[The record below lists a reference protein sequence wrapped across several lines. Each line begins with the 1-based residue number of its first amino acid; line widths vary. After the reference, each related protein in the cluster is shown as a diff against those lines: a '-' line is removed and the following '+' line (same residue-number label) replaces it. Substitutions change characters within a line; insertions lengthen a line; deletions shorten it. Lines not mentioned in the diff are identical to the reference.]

1 MSVLQTQLNSR
12 SADFLTNAA
21 ALQSVVDDLRV
32 QLKKSAAGGG
42 EKAKAK
48 HVARGKLP
56 PRERVQMLLDP
67 GTPFLELAPLAAHA
81 MYLNKE
87 GIEDAPCAGMIAG
100 IGRVNGVDCMIV
112 CNDATV
118 KGGTY
123 YPMTVKKHLRA
134 QEVAQQNNLP
144 CIYLV
149 DSGGANLPN
158 QDEVFPDRD
167 HFGRIFYNQANM
179 SALGIPQIAV
189 VMGSCTAGGAYVPAM
204 SDETIIVKN
213 QGTIFLGGPP
223 LVKAATGEVVSAE
236 DLGGGDVHTRLSGV
250 ADHLAQNDAHALALA
265 RQAVGSLNRKKN
277 IELQLREPVAPLYAS
292 QEIYGVIPADNRK
305 PFDVREIIAR
315 IVDGSE
321 FAEFKARFGPTLV
334 CGFAHIEGMP
344 VGIIANN
351 GILFSESALKGAHFI
366 ELCCQRKVPL
376 VFLQNITGFMVGR
389 KYENEGIARNGAKMV
404 TAVATAK
411 VPKFTVIIGGSFGAG
426 NYGMCGRAFSPRFL
440 WMWPNAR
447 ICVMGGEQAAGVLA
461 TVKRDGIEARGGA
474 WSAEEEVTFK
484 QPILDQFGAQSHPYY
499 ASARLWDDGVI
510 DPADTR
516 RVLALG
522 LSASLNAPIEDTKF
536 GLFRM

>member
-1 MSVLQTQLNSR
+1 MILESQLNPR
-12 SADFLTNAA
+12 SADFQANAA
-21 ALQSVVDDLRV
+21 AMRAVVDDLRAQV
-32 QLKKSAAGGG
+32 ERVAQGGG
-42 EKAKAK
+42 EAARAK
-48 HVARGKLP
+48 HLARGKLL
-56 PRERVQMLLDP
+56 PRDRVQMLLDP
-67 GTPFLELAPLAAHA
+67 GTPFLEIAPLAALN
-81 MYLNKE
+81 MYDNA
-87 GIEDAPCAGMIAG
+87 APGAGLIAG
-100 IGRVNGVDCMIV
+100 IGRVAGTDCLIV

-123 YPMTVKKHLRA
+123 YPMTVKKHLRS
-134 QEVAQQNNLP
+134 QEIAQQNCLP

-179 SALGIPQIAV
+179 SAQGLAQIAV

-223 LVKAATGEVVSAE
+223 LVKAATGEVVSSE

-250 ADHLAQNDAHALALA
+250 ADHLAQDDTHALALA
-265 RQAVGSLNRKKN
+265 RKAVANLNRNRPPVVVDQAPAAPKFAAE
-277 IELQLREPVAPLYAS
+277 EL
-292 QEIYGVIPADNRK
+292 YGVIPTDTRK

-321 FAEFKARFGPTLV
+321 FDEFKARFGSTLV
-334 CGFAHIEGMP
+334 TGFARIEGMP

-351 GILFSESALKGAHFI
+351 GILFSESAVKGAHFI
-366 ELCCQRKVPL
+366 ELCCQRKIPL

-389 KYENEGIARNGAKMV
+389 KYENEGIARHGAKLV
-404 TAVATAK
+404 TAVATAN
-411 VPKFTVIIGGSFGAG
+411 VPKFTIIIGGSFGAG
-426 NYGMCGRAFSPRFL
+426 NYGMCGRAYSPRFL

-447 ICVMGGEQAAGVLA
+447 ISVMGGEQAASVLA
-461 TVKRDGIEARGGA
+461 TVKRDGIEGRGGQ
-474 WSAEEEVTFK
+474 WSAEEEEAFK
-484 QPILDQFGAQSHPYY
+484 APIRQQYEDQGHPYY
-499 ASARLWDDGVI
+499 ATARLWDDGVI

-516 RVLALG
+516 RMLALG
-522 LSASLNAPIEDTKF
+522 LAAARHAPIPDVKF
-536 GLFRM
+536 GVFRM